1 MKILVINGPNLNML
15 GIREPEIYGE
25 KTLEDL
31 IDYVIDYCKPRNVEV
46 EFYQSNHDGVTAS
59 TKDTLSVK
67 TGRFSTDYVEV
78 TEGLKEN
85 EQVMLDR
92 PAA

>member
-1 MKILVINGPNLNML
+1 MLDINLLRKDLDSALAELDWAMKCGARVVSIRNGPVFNRD
-15 GIREPEIYGE
+15 G
-25 KTLEDL
+25 KS
-31 IDYVIDYCKPRNVEV
+31 YCKVRVGEGQVER
-46 EFYQSNHDGVTAS
+46 E
-59 TKDTLSVK
+59 VK